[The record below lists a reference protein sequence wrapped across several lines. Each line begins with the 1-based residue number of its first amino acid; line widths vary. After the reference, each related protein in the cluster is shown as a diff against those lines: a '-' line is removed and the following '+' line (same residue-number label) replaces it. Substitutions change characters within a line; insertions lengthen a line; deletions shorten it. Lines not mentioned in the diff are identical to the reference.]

1 MDDDKKD
8 EINSKSDERSEDDVN
23 ENYNNNDDYDER
35 RELKMVVIM
44 K

>member
-35 RELKMVVIM
+35 TELKMVVIM